1 MTNIP
6 YKIYLSEKE
15 LPKHWYNLKA
25 VMKELPPPMLHRA
38 H

>member
-6 YKIYLSEKE
+6 YKIYLSEGASQ
-15 LPKHWYNLKA
+15 HWYNLKA
-25 VMKELPPPMLHRA
+25 VMKELPPPMLHLA